1 MLSRSGK
8 ATENMHLTL
17 AKVKKMYTKQ
27 AIEVI
32 VEVKSAKEK
41 SCLLVGSFYIVLI
54 SVVGWRN
61 RRVHK
66 RKKVKIGRK
75 KR

>member
-27 AIEVI
+27 ASEAIGAI
-32 VEVKSAKEK
+32 KSGKKK
-41 SCLLVGSFYIVLI
+41 S
-54 SVVGWRN
+54 
-61 RRVHK
+61 
-66 RKKVKIGRK
+66 
-75 KR
+75 